1 MTLAENIKQTNQ
13 MKTNI
18 NIKLLLLLTL
28 IMTAFHLGII
38 AKLIPYDVAW
48 GGRLK
53 TDNEMYTF
61 EIISVLVNLSLIS
74 VLLIKGSYLK
84 FQVNKN
90 AVNIVLWGFF
100 FLFSLNTIG
109 NILANTTFEKLF
121 SVLTLILA
129 ILIWNI
135 LRKKE

>member
-1 MTLAENIKQTNQ
+1 
-13 MKTNI
+13 MKYKTSI
-18 NIKLLLLLTL
+18 NILIGLLIAVIL
-28 IMTAFHLGII
+28 FHLAVIVRV
-38 AKLIPYDVAW
+38 IPYAIAW

-53 TDNEMYTF
+53 TDSEMYTF
-61 EIISVLVNLSLIS
+61 EIISVLVKLFLIL
-74 VLLIKGSYLK
+74 VLLIKGGYLK
-84 FQVNKN
+84 FQINKN
-90 AVNIVLWGFF
+90 VVNIVLLGFF
-100 FLFSLNTIG
+100 FVFSLNTIG